1 MKKIIYVTIFFGF
14 LACNKNPVKP
24 PKKLLDE
31 ATMENILYDVA
42 ILQAAKINAP
52 EILQANKIEAKNY
65 IYKKYKIDSATY
77 HQNNRYYA
85 AEVNNYKHM
94 HKRIL
99 ARLEEHQNTEN

>member
-1 MKKIIYVTIFFGF
+1 MKKIVLFVFVFGF
-14 LACNKNPVKP
+14 FACNENPVKR
-24 PKKLLDE
+24 PKILLDE
-31 ATMENILYDVA
+31 ATMENILFDVA
-42 ILQAAKINAP
+42 VLQAAKINAP
-52 EILQANKIEAKNY
+52 DILQTNKIEAKDY

-99 ARLEEHQNTEN
+99 ARLEKHQNAKK

>member
-1 MKKIIYVTIFFGF
+1 MKKIVLLVFVFGLF
-14 LACNKNPVKP
+14 ACSENPVKP

-31 ATMENILYDVA
+31 KTMENILYDIA
-42 ILQAAKINAP
+42 ILQAANSNAP
-52 EILQANKIEAKNY
+52 EILQANKIEAKNF

-94 HKRIL
+94 HNRIL
-99 ARLEEHQNTEN
+99 ARLEKHQNAKK

>member
-1 MKKIIYVTIFFGF
+1 MKKIIYATIFFGF
-14 LACNKNPVKP
+14 FACNENPVKL

-52 EILQANKIEAKNY
+52 EILQANKIDAKNY
-65 IYKKYKIDSATY
+65 IYKKYKIDSTTY

-85 AEVNNYKHM
+85 AEVDNYKHL

-99 ARLEEHQNTEN
+99 ARLEEHQNTKK

>member
-1 MKKIIYVTIFFGF
+1 MKKIFFLTVFFGLF
-14 LACNKNPVKP
+14 ACNENPVKR
-24 PKKLLDE
+24 PKILLDE
-31 ATMENILYDVA
+31 AIMENILYDAA
-42 ILQAAKINAP
+42 ILQAANINAP
-52 EILQANKIEAKNY
+52 EILQANKIDAKNY

-99 ARLEEHQNTEN
+99 ARLEKHQNPKK

>member
-1 MKKIIYVTIFFGF
+1 MKKIIYLTVFFGLF
-14 LACNKNPVKP
+14 ACSKNPVKP
-24 PKKLLDE
+24 PTKLLDE
-31 ATMENILYDVA
+31 QTMENILYDIA

-52 EILQANKIEAKNY
+52 DILQANKIEAKDY
-65 IYKKYKIDSATY
+65 IYKKYKIDSTTF

-99 ARLEEHQNTEN
+99 ARLEKHQNAKK

>member
-1 MKKIIYVTIFFGF
+1 MKKIIYLTVIFGLF
-14 LACNKNPVKP
+14 ACSENPVKP

-31 ATMENILYDVA
+31 ETMENILYDIA
-42 ILQAAKINAP
+42 LLQAAKINAP
-52 EILQANKIEAKNY
+52 DVLQANKIEAKDY

-85 AEVNNYKHM
+85 GEVNKYKHM

-99 ARLEEHQNTEN
+99 ERLEKHQNTKK

>member
-1 MKKIIYVTIFFGF
+1 MKKIIYATIFFGF
-14 LACNKNPVKP
+14 LACNENPVKP

-42 ILQAAKINAP
+42 ILQAANINAS
-52 EILQANKIEAKNY
+52 EILQANKIDAKNY

-99 ARLEEHQNTEN
+99 ARLEKHQNPKK